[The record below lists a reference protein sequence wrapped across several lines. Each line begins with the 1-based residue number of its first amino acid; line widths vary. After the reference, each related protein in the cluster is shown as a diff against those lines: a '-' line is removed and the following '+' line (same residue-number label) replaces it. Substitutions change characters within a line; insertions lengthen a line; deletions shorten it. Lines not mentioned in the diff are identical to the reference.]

1 MYSANTHIDERNHEQ
16 DGVLDRQLSWVQKT
30 LERTK
35 GDRWIWL
42 IIIMLSMISI
52 MAVYSATGAIA
63 YKKGVAVEKYLLFKH
78 IIFVLMGIGMIYIA
92 HLLDYKYYAG
102 ISKILMIITLPLLL
116 YTLAFGSQI
125 NGASRWVQ
133 VPVIGLTFQ
142 TSDLAK
148 LALITFLARMLTKKQ
163 ENIKDVKNAF
173 IPIMG
178 SVCVVFV
185 LIALANLSTA
195 LMLFG
200 VSILLLIIGRISIK
214 QIAFVCAGGVV
225 LLMFVVFLGPRR
237 ETYKSRINTFMHPE
251 LQSSDKT
258 FQSDHSKIALATGGL
273 FGKGPGNSTE
283 RNFLPHPYSD
293 FIFAIIIEE
302 YGTVG
307 GLGIVVLYLV
317 LLYRCVRI
325 VVRSPKAF
333 GALLAAGLSF
343 SLTIQAF
350 ANMAVA
356 VGLGPVTGVPLP
368 LVSMGGT
375 SMIFTSIAFGIILSV
390 SRDVE
395 EHSTKKEEKVIVG
408 TIPAMG

>member
-1 MYSANTHIDERNHEQ
+1 MSVSA
-16 DGVLDRQLSWVQKT
+16 L
-30 LERTK
+30 LEKTK

-42 IIIMLSMISI
+42 IIILLSIISI
-52 MAVYSATGAIA
+52 LAVYSATGTLA
-63 YKKGVAVEKYLLFKH
+63 YKQGKAVEKILLTKH
-78 IIFVLMGIGMIYIA
+78 IIFVVMGIAMIYIS

-102 ISKILMIITLPLLL
+102 ISKVLMIITLPLLV
-116 YTLAFGSQI
+116 YTLVFGTSL
-125 NGASRWVQ
+125 NDASRWVKI
-133 VPVIGLTFQ
+133 PFIGLTFQ

-163 ENIKDVKNAF
+163 ENIKDVKKAF
-173 IPIMG
+173 LPIMG
-178 SVCVVFV
+178 SVCVVFI

-214 QIAFVCAGGVV
+214 QIGMVCAGGAV
-225 LLMFVVFLGPRR
+225 LLLFVVFLGPRR
-237 ETYKSRINTFMHPE
+237 ETYKSRIQSFMHPE
-251 LQSSDKT
+251 LQHSDKT
-258 FQSDHSKIALATGGL
+258 YQADHAKMALAKGGV
-273 FGKGPGNSTE
+273 FGTGPGNSIE

-293 FIFAIIIEE
+293 FIFAIIVEE
-302 YGTVG
+302 YGFFG
-307 GLGIVVLYLV
+307 GLIIIILYLV

-325 VVRSPKAF
+325 VTQSPKAF

-395 EHSTKKEEKVIVG
+395 ENNKKVVVG
-408 TIPAMG
+408 EIPAMA

>member
-1 MYSANTHIDERNHEQ
+1 
-16 DGVLDRQLSWVQKT
+16 
-30 LERTK
+30 
-35 GDRWIWL
+35 
-42 IIIMLSMISI
+42 
-52 MAVYSATGAIA
+52 VYSATGTLA
-63 YKKGVAVEKYLLFKH
+63 YKQGKAVEKILLTKH
-78 IIFVLMGIGMIYIA
+78 IIFVVMGIAMIYIS

-102 ISKILMIITLPLLL
+102 ISKVLMIITIPLLV
-116 YTLAFGSQI
+116 YTLVFGTSL
-125 NGASRWVQ
+125 NDASRWVKI
-133 VPVIGLTFQ
+133 PFIGLTFQ

-148 LALITFLARMLTKKQ
+148 LALITFLARMLTRKQ
-163 ENIKDVKNAF
+163 ENIKDVKKAF
-173 IPIMG
+173 LPIMG
-178 SVCVVFV
+178 SVCVVFI

-214 QIAFVCAGGVV
+214 QIGIVCAGGAV
-225 LLMFVVFLGPRR
+225 LLLFVVFLGPRR
-237 ETYKSRINTFMHPE
+237 ETYKSRIQSFMHPE
-251 LQSSDKT
+251 LQHSDKT
-258 FQSDHSKIALATGGL
+258 YQADHAKMALAKGGV
-273 FGKGPGNSTE
+273 FGTGPGNSIE

-293 FIFAIIIEE
+293 FIFAIIVEE
-302 YGTVG
+302 YGFFG
-307 GLGIVVLYLV
+307 GLIIIILYLV

-325 VVRSPKAF
+325 VTQSPKAF

-395 EHSTKKEEKVIVG
+395 ENNKKVVVG
-408 TIPAMG
+408 EIPAMA

>member
-1 MYSANTHIDERNHEQ
+1 MIAINKI
-16 DGVLDRQLSWVQKT
+16 LDK
-30 LERTK
+30 TK

-42 IIIMLSMISI
+42 IIILLSLISI
-52 MAVYSATGAIA
+52 LTVYSATGTYA
-63 YKKGVAVEKYLLFKH
+63 YKVGKTVEKVLLTKH
-78 IIFVLMGIGMIYIA
+78 LIFVIIGVGMIYVA

-102 ISKILMIITLPLLL
+102 ISKILMIITIPLLF
-116 YTLAFGSQI
+116 YTAIFGASI
-125 NGASRWVQ
+125 NEASRWVKI
-133 VPVIGLTFQ
+133 PVIGLTFQ

-163 ENIKDVKNAF
+163 ENIKDVKEAF

-178 SVCVVFV
+178 SVCVVFA
-185 LIALANLSTA
+185 LIAWANLSTA
-195 LMLFG
+195 IMLFG

-214 QIAFVCAGGVV
+214 QISIVCAGGAV
-225 LLMFVVFLGPRR
+225 LLLLIVFLGPRSG
-237 ETYKSRINTFMHPE
+237 TYKSRVNAFLHPE
-251 LQSSDKT
+251 KQNSDKT
-258 FQSDHSKIALATGGL
+258 YQADQSKIALATGGV
-273 FGKGPGNSTE
+273 FGKGPGNSTQ

-293 FIFAIIIEE
+293 FIFAIIVEE
-302 YGTVG
+302 YGLMGAITV
-307 GLGIVVLYLV
+307 IVLYLV

-325 VVRSPKAF
+325 VTQSPKAF

-395 EHSTKKEEKVIVG
+395 EKGSKKVVVG
-408 TIPAMG
+408 EIPAMA

>member
-1 MYSANTHIDERNHEQ
+1 MTTINNL
-16 DGVLDRQLSWVQKT
+16 LDK
-30 LERTK
+30 TK

-42 IIIMLSMISI
+42 IIILLSLISI
-52 MAVYSATGAIA
+52 LTVYSATGTIA
-63 YKKGVAVEKYLLFKH
+63 YNKGVAVERYLLYKH
-78 IIFVLMGIGMIYIA
+78 VIFVVLGIGMIYIA

-102 ISKILMIITLPLLL
+102 ISKILMIITIPLLI
-116 YTLAFGSQI
+116 YTLFTGQI
-125 NGASRWVQ
+125 NGAARWVQ

-148 LALITFLARMLTKKQ
+148 LSLITFLARMLTKKQ
-163 ENIKDVKNAF
+163 ENIKDVKNSF
-173 IPIMG
+173 LPIMG
-178 SVCVVFV
+178 SVVVVFG
-185 LIALANLSTA
+185 LIAKANLSTG

-200 VSILLLIIGRISIK
+200 VSILLLIVGRVSIK
-214 QIAFVCAGGVV
+214 QISIVCVAGMFMMV
-225 LLMFVVFLGPRR
+225 LLFLTTDRAA
-237 ETYKSRINTFMHPE
+237 TWNSRIDAFMHPE
-251 LQSSDKT
+251 KQTSDKN
-258 FQSDHSKIALATGGL
+258 FQANHSKIALATGGM

-293 FIFAIIIEE
+293 FIFAIIVEE
-302 YGTVG
+302 YGT
-307 GLGIVVLYLV
+307 LGALTVVVLYMT

-325 VVRSPKAF
+325 VTKAPKAF

-375 SMIFTSIAFGIILSV
+375 SLIFTSVAFGIILSV
-390 SRDVE
+390 SKDVE
-395 EHSTKKEEKVIVG
+395 EHTKSKKVIVG
-408 TIPAMG
+408 EIPAMA

>member
-1 MYSANTHIDERNHEQ
+1 MFNINS
-16 DGVLDRQLSWVQKT
+16 L

-63 YKKGVAVEKYLLFKH
+63 YKKGVTVERYLLFKH
-78 IIFVLMGIGMIYIA
+78 VIFVIMGIAMIYIA

-102 ISKILMIITLPLLL
+102 ISKILMMITLPLLA
-116 YTLAFGSQI
+116 YTLFFGSQI

-163 ENIKDVKNAF
+163 ENIKDVKSSF

-178 SVCVVFV
+178 SVCAVFI

-214 QIAFVCAGGVV
+214 QIAVVCAAGLV
-225 LLMFVVFLGPRR
+225 LLMFVIFLGPRR
-237 ETYKSRINTFMHPE
+237 ETYKSRINSFLHPE
-251 LQSSDKT
+251 LQHADK
-258 FQSDHSKIALATGGL
+258 
-273 FGKGPGNSTE
+273 
-283 RNFLPHPYSD
+283 
-293 FIFAIIIEE
+293 
-302 YGTVG
+302 
-307 GLGIVVLYLV
+307 VLV
-317 LLYRCVRI
+317 
-325 VVRSPKAF
+325 
-333 GALLAAGLSF
+333 
-343 SLTIQAF
+343 
-350 ANMAVA
+350 
-356 VGLGPVTGVPLP
+356 
-368 LVSMGGT
+368 
-375 SMIFTSIAFGIILSV
+375 
-390 SRDVE
+390 
-395 EHSTKKEEKVIVG
+395 
-408 TIPAMG
+408 

>member
-1 MYSANTHIDERNHEQ
+1 MIAINQI
-16 DGVLDRQLSWVQKT
+16 LDK
-30 LERTK
+30 TK

-42 IIIMLSMISI
+42 IIILLSLISI
-52 MAVYSATGAIA
+52 LTVYSATGTYA
-63 YKKGVAVEKYLLFKH
+63 YKVNKTVEKVLLTKH
-78 IIFVLMGIGMIYIA
+78 LIFVIMGIGMIYIA

-102 ISKILMIITLPLLL
+102 ISKVLMIITIPLLF
-116 YTLAFGSQI
+116 YTAVFGANI
-125 NGASRWVQ
+125 NEASRWVKI
-133 VPVIGLTFQ
+133 PVIGLTFQ

-163 ENIKDVKNAF
+163 ENIKDVKEAF
-173 IPIMG
+173 VPIMG
-178 SVCVVFV
+178 SVCVVFA
-185 LIALANLSTA
+185 LIAWANLSTA
-195 LMLFG
+195 IMLFG

-214 QIAFVCAGGVV
+214 QISIVCAGGAV
-225 LLMFVVFLGPRR
+225 LLLFIVFLGPRAG
-237 ETYKSRINTFMHPE
+237 TYKSRVNSFLHPE
-251 LQSSDKT
+251 MQNSDKT
-258 FQSDHSKIALATGGL
+258 YQADQSKIALATGGV
-273 FGKGPGNSTE
+273 FGKGPGNSTQ

-293 FIFAIIIEE
+293 FIFAIIVEE
-302 YGTVG
+302 YGLLGAMTV
-307 GLGIVVLYLV
+307 IVLYLV

-325 VVRSPKAF
+325 VTQSPKAF

-395 EHSTKKEEKVIVG
+395 ENSHKKVVVGEIPVID
-408 TIPAMG
+408 

>member
-1 MYSANTHIDERNHEQ
+1 MIAINTI
-16 DGVLDRQLSWVQKT
+16 LDK
-30 LERTK
+30 TK

-42 IIIMLSMISI
+42 IIILLSMISI
-52 MAVYSATGAIA
+52 LTVYSATGAIA
-63 YKKGVAVEKYLLFKH
+63 YKKGVTVERYLLYKH
-78 IIFVLMGIGMIYIA
+78 VVFVILGIGMIYIA

-102 ISKILMIITLPLLL
+102 ISKILMIITIPLLF
-116 YTLAFGSQI
+116 YTAAFGENI
-125 NGASRWVQ
+125 NDASRWVKI
-133 VPVIGLTFQ
+133 PVIGLTFQ

-148 LALITFLARMLTKKQ
+148 LALITFLARMLTRKQ
-163 ENIKDVKNAF
+163 ENIKDVKKAF

-185 LIALANLSTA
+185 LIAWANLSTA

-214 QIAFVCAGGVV
+214 QILMVCAGGSV
-225 LLMFVVFLGPRR
+225 LLLFIVFLGPRAA
-237 ETYKSRINTFMHPE
+237 TYESRIKSFLHPE
-251 LQSSDKT
+251 QQHSDKT
-258 FQSDHSKIALATGGL
+258 YQADQSKIALATGGI
-273 FGKGPGNSTE
+273 FGKGPGNSTQ

-293 FIFAIIIEE
+293 FIFSIIVEE
-302 YGTVG
+302 YGVIG
-307 GLGIVVLYLV
+307 AVMMIVLYLV

-325 VVRSPKAF
+325 VTQSPKAF

-375 SMIFTSIAFGIILSV
+375 SILFTSIAFGIILSV

-395 EHSTKKEEKVIVG
+395 QQGSKKVIVG
-408 TIPAMG
+408 EIPAMA

>member
-1 MYSANTHIDERNHEQ
+1 MLQALLN
-16 DGVLDRQLSWVQKT
+16 K
-30 LERTK
+30 TK

-42 IIIMLSMISI
+42 IIILLSLISV
-52 MAVYSATGAIA
+52 MAVYSATGTLA
-63 YKKGVAVEKYLLFKH
+63 YKKGEAVEKLLLTKH
-78 IIFVLMGIGMIYIA
+78 LIFVMMGIGMIYIA
-92 HLLDYKYYAG
+92 HLLDYRYYAG
-102 ISKILMIITLPLLL
+102 ISKILMIITVPLLL
-116 YTLAFGSQI
+116 YTLIFGA
-125 NGASRWVQ
+125 NVNDASRWVKI
-133 VPVIGLTFQ
+133 PVIGLTFQ

-163 ENIKDVKNAF
+163 ENIKNVKESF

-214 QIAFVCAGGVV
+214 QISLVCAGGAVLLTLVV
-225 LLMFVVFLGPRR
+225 LLGPRR
-237 ETYKSRINTFMHPE
+237 ATYASRIKSFMHPE
-251 LQSSDKT
+251 MQHSDKT
-258 FQSDHSKIALATGGL
+258 FQADQAKIALATGGI
-273 FGKGPGNSTE
+273 FGKGPGNSTQ

-302 YGTVG
+302 WGTIG
-307 GLGIVVLYLV
+307 GIVIMLLYLV
-317 LLYRCVRI
+317 LLYRCIKI
-325 VVRSPKAF
+325 VTRAPKAF

-375 SMIFTSIAFGIILSV
+375 SMIFTSVAFGIILSV

-395 EHSTKKEEKVIVG
+395 ENAITTSKEEKETSKNKIVVG
-408 TIPAMG
+408 EIPAFG

>member
-1 MYSANTHIDERNHEQ
+1 MSVSA
-16 DGVLDRQLSWVQKT
+16 L
-30 LERTK
+30 LEKTK

-42 IIIMLSMISI
+42 IIILLSMISI
-52 MAVYSATGAIA
+52 LAVYSATGTLA
-63 YKKGVAVEKYLLFKH
+63 YKQGKAVEKILLTKH
-78 IIFVLMGIGMIYIA
+78 IIFVVMGIAMIYIS

-102 ISKILMIITLPLLL
+102 ISKVLMIITLPLLV
-116 YTLAFGSQI
+116 YTLVFGTSL
-125 NGASRWVQ
+125 NDASRWVKI
-133 VPVIGLTFQ
+133 PFIGLTFQ

-163 ENIKDVKNAF
+163 ENIKDVKKAF
-173 IPIMG
+173 LPIMG
-178 SVCVVFV
+178 SVCVVFI

-214 QIAFVCAGGVV
+214 QIGMVCAGGLV
-225 LLMFVVFLGPRR
+225 LLMFVIFLGPRR
-237 ETYKSRINTFMHPE
+237 ETYKSRIQSFLHPE
-251 LQSSDKT
+251 LQHSDKT
-258 FQSDHSKIALATGGL
+258 YQADHAKMALAKGGV
-273 FGKGPGNSTE
+273 FGTGPGNSIE

-293 FIFAIIIEE
+293 FIFAIIVEE
-302 YGTVG
+302 YGFIG
-307 GLGIVVLYLV
+307 GLTIIILYLV

-325 VVRSPKAF
+325 VTQSPKAF

-395 EHSTKKEEKVIVG
+395 ENNKKVVVG
-408 TIPAMG
+408 EIPAMA